1 MRHLLLTTALLAGL
15 AAPAVAQRAGTYGVE
30 GQAADGTRYQG
41 SATLAPLGQNT
52 WRVTWRV
59 GTDTSQ
65 GVGILI
71 PEGPMLVVGYR
82 SGSET
87 GVAVYAVQP
96 DGRLLGTWTQGLG
109 GGIGSEILVPP
120 GGAAPTK

>member
-1 MRHLLLTTALLAGL
+1 MRHFLLAAAMVAGL
-15 AAPAVAQRAGTYGVE
+15 AAPAMAQRAGTYGVE
-30 GQAADGTRYQG
+30 GQGADGSRYQG

-52 WRVTWRV
+52 WRVSWRV
-59 GTDTSQ
+59 GSDTSQ

-87 GVAVYAVQP
+87 GVAVYAVQA

-109 GGIGSEILVPP
+109 GGIGTEVMLPP
-120 GGAAPTK
+120 GGPVPGK